1 MFRAYRYIASYRCM
15 LSLPPNLFTWQ
26 SVRMLQDKLDKLT
39 SENNQLRVHTPKM
52 SITKLCNFTS
62 WRFLLPFPSS
72 PTVAPFLLFLPPSSP
87 LPLSLPHQS
96 EANKLRQRANL
107 SSSAAS
113 APLKTTTSGT
123 PAAQPQSSLHIVAI
137 MLILVALILGYLVG
151 KWL

>member
-1 MFRAYRYIASYRCM
+1 M
-15 LSLPPNLFTWQ
+15 LTKCL
-26 SVRMLQDKLDKLT
+26 
-39 SENNQLRVHTPKM
+39 
-52 SITKLCNFTS
+52 ITKLCNCSLRDDSFS
-62 WRFLLPFPSS
+62 LLSCSPSLFSFLLPLSGF
-72 PTVAPFLLFLPPSSP
+72 LFLSPSP
-87 LPLSLPHQS
+87 LPLQS